1 MLGAVVRIDE
11 TGTWIDQSVVPV
23 AKDFLS
29 DCLSVC
35 LSVCR
40 WIDCLLLISYYY
52 LSRLLSSFLPS
63 FLPASRQRCIYGES
77 KYMNFDRT

>member
-1 MLGAVVRIDE
+1 MTDYRPLVVSCEWNECLVRSVVRVDE

-35 LSVCR
+35 L
-40 WIDCLLLISYYY
+40 
-52 LSRLLSSFLPS
+52 
-63 FLPASRQRCIYGES
+63 
-77 KYMNFDRT
+77 